1 MIIAVKRTSK
11 KRLIIKVIS
20 IIAVIAMFIA
30 YYFHMSEKF
39 AQDAKQE
46 KLTKMQQKEQLVEAD
61 KKDKIEKLIYR
72 EVESAVDLVGQ
83 LNVRN
88 VKIISNKIVIVCDP
102 NTNIDAL
109 VVRYGTMALVKRTIE
124 DIKIAIDL
132 RYVVESKYDEN
143 N

>member
-20 IIAVIAMFIA
+20 IIAVIFMFIA
-30 YYFHMSEKF
+30 YYFHMSDKF

-46 KLTKMQQKEQLVEAD
+46 QLNEMQQTQQAAKEN
-61 KKDKIEKLIYR
+61 KKNKIEKIIYR
-72 EVESAVDLVGQ
+72 EVENAVDLVGQ

-88 VKIISNKIVIVCDP
+88 VKIIANKIVIVCDP

-109 VVRYGTMALVKRTIE
+109 VVRYGTMALVKRTID

-132 RYVVESKYDEN
+132 KYVVESKYDEN

>member
-11 KRLIIKVIS
+11 KRLIIKIIS
-20 IIAVIAMFIA
+20 IFAVIAMFVA
-30 YYFHMSEKF
+30 YYSHMSDKF
-39 AQDAKQE
+39 TQDAKKE
-46 KLTKMQQKEQLVEAD
+46 KLEKMSQSKSQLE
-61 KKDKIEKLIYR
+61 KKRKSEIEKIIYR

-88 VKIISNKIVIVCDP
+88 VKIIGNRIVIVCDP
-102 NTNIDAL
+102 DTNIDAL
-109 VVRYGTMALVKRTIE
+109 VVRYGTMALVKRTID

-132 RYVVESKYDEN
+132 KYVVESKYNEN